1 MCLLGTRN
9 RSNSHAQLHSSSE
22 IWLCSLPLFVSFFQ
36 QESRT
41 CTIVPCVSIQLVAN
55 PVFIPCESIHT
66 RHFRERKPNK
76 MSSLVP
82 GVMAIMVSVASK
94 NNVLSGFI
102 CEHGDTMLHL
112 AVCAHCSRTAFHSV
126 RLDEWAAI
134 RERPPPSG
142 RLERIFR
149 VRRRAAKVTALIGA
163 GYTPRIVFLAGMMLR
178 SLQVRPLCVGI
189 LASASFWRT
198 RGQPL

>member
-1 MCLLGTRN
+1 MKVMQKETGVCQGDLGRSHPLVPSIVSLLFGRGAKSCTRTFM
-9 RSNSHAQLHSSSE
+9 S
-22 IWLCSLPLFVSFFQ
+22 
-36 QESRT
+36 T
-41 CTIVPCVSIQLVAN
+41 LVA
-55 PVFIPCESIHT
+55 V
-66 RHFRERKPNK
+66 
-76 MSSLVP
+76 
-82 GVMAIMVSVASK
+82 VMTTLSVASK
-94 NNVLSGFI
+94 NTLPAYKALSGFI

-142 RLERIFR
+142 RRERIFR

-178 SLQVRPLCVGI
+178 SLQVRPSCVGV
-189 LASASFWRT
+189 LASASFSRAP

>member
-1 MCLLGTRN
+1 MHKRN
-9 RSNSHAQLHSSSE
+9 RRAPGDFDAST
-22 IWLCSLPLFVSFFQ
+22 SLLAFMFC
-36 QESRT
+36 T
-41 CTIVPCVSIQLVAN
+41 CTVRIPGIIHTHTFMSALVAA
-55 PVFIPCESIHT
+55 VVLT
-66 RHFRERKPNK
+66 
-76 MSSLVP
+76 L
-82 GVMAIMVSVASK
+82 SVASK
-94 NNVLSGFI
+94 NTLPAYKALSGFI

-142 RLERIFR
+142 RRERIFR

-163 GYTPRIVFLAGMMLR
+163 GYTPRIVFLAGLMLR
-178 SLQVRPLCVGI
+178 SLQVRPSCVGV
-189 LASASFWRT
+189 LASASFWCT

>member
-1 MCLLGTRN
+1 MC
-9 RSNSHAQLHSSSE
+9 
-22 IWLCSLPLFVSFFQ
+22 I
-36 QESRT
+36 
-41 CTIVPCVSIQLVAN
+41 CTIVPCACVLSAVEIYVQLYLVCRFNWWLILYSYLVSRFTQRL
-55 PVFIPCESIHT
+55 
-66 RHFRERKPNK
+66 RERKPNK

-126 RLDEWAAI
+126 RLDEWATI

-142 RLERIFR
+142 RRERIFR
-149 VRRRAAKVTALIGA
+149 SRRRAAKVTALIGA

-178 SLQVRPLCVGI
+178 SLQVRPSCVGI

>member
-1 MCLLGTRN
+1 MNVKKVLMHKRN
-9 RSNSHAQLHSSSE
+9 RRAPGDFDALNLA
-22 IWLCSLPLFVSFFQ
+22 
-36 QESRT
+36 SRFYVMYRADIIHT
-41 CTIVPCVSIQLVAN
+41 FSMSVLVA
-55 PVFIPCESIHT
+55 VVVLT
-66 RHFRERKPNK
+66 
-76 MSSLVP
+76 L
-82 GVMAIMVSVASK
+82 SVASK
-94 NNVLSGFI
+94 NTLPAYKALSGFI

-142 RLERIFR
+142 RRERIFR

-163 GYTPRIVFLAGMMLR
+163 GYTPRIVFLAGLMLR
-178 SLQVRPLCVGI
+178 SLQVRPSCVGV
-189 LASASFWRT
+189 LASASFWCT

>member
-1 MCLLGTRN
+1 MYMYRADIIHTHTF
-9 RSNSHAQLHSSSE
+9 SMSA
-22 IWLCSLPLFVSFFQ
+22 
-36 QESRT
+36 
-41 CTIVPCVSIQLVAN
+41 LVA
-55 PVFIPCESIHT
+55 VVVLT
-66 RHFRERKPNK
+66 
-76 MSSLVP
+76 L
-82 GVMAIMVSVASK
+82 SVASK
-94 NNVLSGFI
+94 NTLPAYKALSGFI

-142 RLERIFR
+142 RRERIFR

-163 GYTPRIVFLAGMMLR
+163 GYTPRIVFLAGLMLR
-178 SLQVRPLCVGI
+178 SLQVRPSCVGV
-189 LASASFWRT
+189 LASASFWCT

>member
-1 MCLLGTRN
+1 MRQETLTHSTSLLALL
-9 RSNSHAQLHSSSE
+9 SVMYLAD
-22 IWLCSLPLFVSFFQ
+22 I
-36 QESRT
+36 
-41 CTIVPCVSIQLVAN
+41 
-55 PVFIPCESIHT
+55 IHT
-66 RHFRERKPNK
+66 HTF
-76 MSSLVP
+76 MSALFAV
-82 GVMAIMVSVASK
+82 VVLTLSVASK
-94 NNVLSGFI
+94 NTLPAYKALSGFI

-142 RLERIFR
+142 RRERIFR

-163 GYTPRIVFLAGMMLR
+163 GYTPRIVFLAGLMLR
-178 SLQVRPLCVGI
+178 SLQVRPSCVGV
-189 LASASFWRT
+189 LASASFWCT

>member
-1 MCLLGTRN
+1 MAWCAFSGPATGLTLT
-9 RSNSHAQLHSSSE
+9 HSSPALPRFGCVRSPC
-22 IWLCSLPLFVSFFQ
+22 LSLFFNKK
-36 QESRT
+36 
-41 CTIVPCVSIQLVAN
+41 VVHVHCVSIQLVAN

-126 RLDEWAAI
+126 RLDEWATI

-142 RLERIFR
+142 RRERIFR
-149 VRRRAAKVTALIGA
+149 SRRRAAKVTALIGA

>member
-1 MCLLGTRN
+1 MFAPPVCLFF
-9 RSNSHAQLHSSSE
+9 SKKKVVHVQLYLVCRFNW
-22 IWLCSLPLFVSFFQ
+22 WLILYSYLVSRFTPDTF
-36 QESRT
+36 
-41 CTIVPCVSIQLVAN
+41 A
-55 PVFIPCESIHT
+55 
-66 RHFRERKPNK
+66 ERKPNK

-126 RLDEWAAI
+126 RLDEWATI

-142 RLERIFR
+142 RRERIFR
-149 VRRRAAKVTALIGA
+149 SRRRAAKVTALIGA

>member
-1 MCLLGTRN
+1 MRQETLTHSTSLLSLLCYMYVPGTVR
-9 RSNSHAQLHSSSE
+9 
-22 IWLCSLPLFVSFFQ
+22 ISFHTHTFM
-36 QESRT
+36 SA
-41 CTIVPCVSIQLVAN
+41 LVA
-55 PVFIPCESIHT
+55 VVVLT
-66 RHFRERKPNK
+66 
-76 MSSLVP
+76 L
-82 GVMAIMVSVASK
+82 SVASK
-94 NNVLSGFI
+94 NTLPAYKALSGFI

-142 RLERIFR
+142 RRERIFR

-163 GYTPRIVFLAGMMLR
+163 GYTPRIVFLAGLMLR
-178 SLQVRPLCVGI
+178 SLQVRPSCVGV
-189 LASASFWRT
+189 LASASFWCT

>member
-1 MCLLGTRN
+1 MKVLQKESGVCPRETGTLASSLFSLLFGCDAKSCTRN
-9 RSNSHAQLHSSSE
+9 FMS
-22 IWLCSLPLFVSFFQ
+22 
-36 QESRT
+36 T
-41 CTIVPCVSIQLVAN
+41 LVA
-55 PVFIPCESIHT
+55 VVVVT
-66 RHFRERKPNK
+66 
-76 MSSLVP
+76 L
-82 GVMAIMVSVASK
+82 SVASK
-94 NNVLSGFI
+94 NTLPAYKALSGFI

-142 RLERIFR
+142 RRERIFR